1 MLPMRFSGS
10 ETRLTLWALSA
21 AEAFSELR
29 ADLCSQSHTIVLVL
43 DAESAR
49 LSEQLQQLKRLLQS
63 AQLHLQP
70 GQNPA
75 LFLVAAVSARIQS
88 CFMLARLTRS
98 GFPYTAFINNTVY
111 PRNAPQHPLL
121 NPCNGFKLRQCQHLR
136 MRCVLHRREGRG
148 AFGLKRQ
155 QSAGGLQQSI
165 TAVSLKCNR

>member
-1 MLPMRFSGS
+1 MSLFCTLLRGTVPPTTALRDPIGVDWGLRRLQHNGS

-75 LFLVAAVSARIQS
+75 LFLVAAGGQGCVWAKAAAECRRFAAVHHCRFLEVQPLSTAGTES
-88 CFMLARLTRS
+88 LLHLLASSNLRLVE
-98 GFPYTAFINNTVY
+98 A
-111 PRNAPQHPLL
+111 
-121 NPCNGFKLRQCQHLR
+121 
-136 MRCVLHRREGRG
+136 EE
-148 AFGLKRQ
+148 
-155 QSAGGLQQSI
+155 
-165 TAVSLKCNR
+165 